1 MIEKEILFKY
11 GAEYKINNSIKS
23 RLLNI
28 LCIFNIEEKDNNV
41 VIDYIDKKF
50 SVNEK
55 QSKDTI
61 SKYIKN
67 LLKEENKEQKYK
79 DSSIKKYINYIDAY
93 IVDTYKSTLKKE
105 EGKDKIPFL
114 AFKHYNKDV
123 ILKIDKYYL
132 FLAELCNEIY
142 NEFAH
147 DTEKS
152 NNIYEPYMFTR
163 EYIEKNEL
171 KFKIPDHY
179 AAYSYAMNGE
189 DAINAQISHLFIPIY
204 HEILNREHKDILLIK
219 ENWDIIMEIY
229 NEIFCNEISDNM
241 SKNSEKDTYED
252 WSAIISYLNEFPD
265 ESTDD
270 INYYFEHNADNKIGI
285 FNKAIITQKKIAE
298 IKTDY
303 EEISQQEIQTFFAY
317 KLLELN
323 IYELIYI
330 KFILKIWD
338 KLNIDLI
345 IYCLIIHYFGLKEKI
360 LFVIKNKQRIEK
372 AYDTKS

>member
-11 GAEYKINNSIKS
+11 GAEYKVNNSIKS

-55 QSKDTI
+55 QNKDTI

-79 DSSIKKYINYIDAY
+79 DSIIKKYIDYIDAY

-114 AFKHYNKDV
+114 ALKHYNKDV
-123 ILKIDKYYL
+123 ILEIDKYYL

-163 EYIEKNEL
+163 EYIKKNNL

-204 HEILNREHKDILLIK
+204 HEILNREHEDILLIK

-241 SKNSEKDTYED
+241 SKNLEKDAYED
-252 WSAIISYLNEFPD
+252 WSAIISYLHEFPD

-303 EEISQQEIQTFFAY
+303 EEISQQEIQTFLRTNY
-317 KLLELN
+317 
-323 IYELIYI
+323 
-330 KFILKIWD
+330 
-338 KLNIDLI
+338 
-345 IYCLIIHYFGLKEKI
+345 
-360 LFVIKNKQRIEK
+360 
-372 AYDTKS
+372 

>member
-1 MIEKEILFKY
+1 
-11 GAEYKINNSIKS
+11 
-23 RLLNI
+23 
-28 LCIFNIEEKDNNV
+28 
-41 VIDYIDKKF
+41 
-50 SVNEK
+50 
-55 QSKDTI
+55 
-61 SKYIKN
+61 
-67 LLKEENKEQKYK
+67 
-79 DSSIKKYINYIDAY
+79 
-93 IVDTYKSTLKKE
+93 
-105 EGKDKIPFL
+105 
-114 AFKHYNKDV
+114 
-123 ILKIDKYYL
+123 
-132 FLAELCNEIY
+132 
-142 NEFAH
+142 
-147 DTEKS
+147 
-152 NNIYEPYMFTR
+152 
-163 EYIEKNEL
+163 
-171 KFKIPDHY
+171 
-179 AAYSYAMNGE
+179 MNGE

-204 HEILNREHKDILLIK
+204 HEILNREHKDFLLIK

>member
-11 GAEYKINNSIKS
+11 GAEYKVNNSIKS

-28 LCIFNIEEKDNNV
+28 LYIFNIEEKDNNV

-252 WSAIISYLNEFPD
+252 WSAIISYLHEFPD

>member
-11 GAEYKINNSIKS
+11 GAEYKVNNSIKS

-41 VIDYIDKKF
+41 VIDYIDKNF

-55 QSKDTI
+55 LNKDAI

-79 DSSIKKYINYIDAY
+79 DSIIKKYINYIDAY

-114 AFKHYNKDV
+114 ALKHYNKDV

-147 DTEKS
+147 DTEKN

-163 EYIEKNEL
+163 EYIKKNKL

-204 HEILNREHKDILLIK
+204 HEILNREHEDILLIK

-241 SKNSEKDTYED
+241 SKNLEKDAYED
-252 WSAIISYLNEFPD
+252 WSAIISYLHEFPD

-360 LFVIKNKQRIEK
+360 LFVTKNKQRIKK

>member
-11 GAEYKINNSIKS
+11 GAEYKVNNSIKS

-41 VIDYIDKKF
+41 VIDYIDKNF

-55 QSKDTI
+55 LNKDAI

-79 DSSIKKYINYIDAY
+79 DSIIKKYINYIDAY

-114 AFKHYNKDV
+114 ALKHYNKDV

-147 DTEKS
+147 DTEKN

-163 EYIEKNEL
+163 EYIKKNKL

-204 HEILNREHKDILLIK
+204 HEILNREHEDILLIK

-241 SKNSEKDTYED
+241 SKNLEKDAYED
-252 WSAIISYLNEFPD
+252 WSAIISYLHELPD

-360 LFVIKNKQRIEK
+360 LFVTKNKQRIKK

>member
-171 KFKIPDHY
+171 KFK
-179 AAYSYAMNGE
+179 
-189 DAINAQISHLFIPIY
+189 L
-204 HEILNREHKDILLIK
+204 
-219 ENWDIIMEIY
+219 
-229 NEIFCNEISDNM
+229 
-241 SKNSEKDTYED
+241 
-252 WSAIISYLNEFPD
+252 
-265 ESTDD
+265 
-270 INYYFEHNADNKIGI
+270 NKIAARWPA
-285 FNKAIITQKKIAE
+285 KAVAQFSTFSKKGS
-298 IKTDY
+298 D
-303 EEISQQEIQTFFAY
+303 
-317 KLLELN
+317 
-323 IYELIYI
+323 
-330 KFILKIWD
+330 
-338 KLNIDLI
+338 
-345 IYCLIIHYFGLKEKI
+345 
-360 LFVIKNKQRIEK
+360 RIVPR
-372 AYDTKS
+372 